1 MLRAQAL
8 SLKQDTL
15 ILSLFSVVPNEKSCL
30 VYQAMGRKLDG
41 CIFVLVEKQAQVWYT
56 NCPLLET
63 VLLLLQGIDAEEM
76 EHRTL
81 AWEAY
86 LEYHRGLRRQ
96 LKEMEWAQRRTRQ
109 DVE

>member
-41 CIFVLVEKQAQVWYT
+41 SIFVLVEKQAQVWYT

-63 VLLLLQGIDAEEM
+63 VLLLLHKFTGFRHFCQD
-76 EHRTL
+76 
-81 AWEAY
+81 
-86 LEYHRGLRRQ
+86 YHQ
-96 LKEMEWAQRRTRQ
+96 QSENQQRRIRKIHPASNEGRWT
-109 DVE
+109 